1 MSLFKK
7 ILKNFLPTSILL
19 LLVFVPLYP
28 KLPLIDIKNTW
39 VYVRVEDFLVLTTVG
54 IWIYLL
60 LSKKVSLKTP
70 LTIPIFAYWVA
81 GAVATI
87 HGVIIIFPTIANV
100 YPNVSLLTYMRHI
113 EYLILFFVAFSAVK
127 SRKFVLLSIWTVVM
141 SLVGVVAYGFGQKFL
156 SFPAY
161 LTMNEQYAKGT
172 AIFVSPLGRIS
183 STFAGHY
190 DLAAYLVLVI
200 PILVGLFFGF
210 KNVFIKLFL
219 LTTSLLGVV
228 LLFWTVS
235 RVSFFALFIAL
246 LVVLFFHKK
255 KFVYI
260 FTPLLV
266 IAGFIFLYSH
276 SSLLARFSNT
286 VKEINVLVNAKTGEA
301 IGQVSIEP
309 RKYLMDKT
317 ILHEKELLNELY
329 VSSPSASKIALPPDM
344 PLALSKYRVP
354 PDIAVVQAKLTS
366 TGETLPQGS
375 EYINLP
381 LSPVV
386 KRFDNF
392 FYEYPPTDSSP
403 SALVQIV
410 PGSFLVKKAQAYDI
424 SFTTRFQGE
433 WPNTMVAF
441 MRNLFFGSGFGSVS
455 LAVDNNYLR
464 MLGESGLLGTAS
476 FILIFIV
483 LGAYIRKTLKET
495 DDKVIRSFVLG
506 FAAGVIGLALNATL
520 IDVFEASKVAL
531 QLWILVGIV
540 VGALSLYQTKSF
552 RLYHEIAHIAS
563 STYAVISYFV
573 LLTLAIFF
581 TTLSNYFVGDDFTW
595 FRWAAD
601 CKHFLAS
608 CSSIPGTISMYFLN
622 SGGFFYRPGT
632 KTYFYLMYQVF
643 SLNPVVYHIV
653 SISLH
658 LIVVVLLY
666 ITAKKILKNNFLA
679 AATGFL
685 FLISS
690 GYLEIVLWTSSTGH
704 LFNAIFILTGFLL
717 FTKWHETR
725 KLRYLTLSLFSSV
738 LALAFY
744 ELGIITPLLC
754 LAYWVFVNPTIGID
768 SVMRQLKI
776 KILLLLFVP
785 DVLYLIVRFFAH
797 THWFSGDY
805 SYNIIKLPF
814 NVVGNFFGY
823 VLISLFG
830 PLSLPFYEK
839 VRIITKTNIPV
850 AIIVT
855 VIFVGIMFFI
865 TKKLSKSFDKEERR
879 VIIFGLLFTAICLV
893 PFLGLGN
900 IAFRYSYL
908 ASFGVFTVLVVIV
921 NKLFKYF
928 LVYGRDIATGVLA
941 CFASFFVLVHVIQAQ
956 QLIIDWHGAGE
967 RVQNFLTSID
977 SLYDESWST
986 EKVNLYFTNVPIKSN
1001 NAWVFPVGL
1010 EDAVWFVSKN
1020 DNVKVI
1026 KVPEIKDVPKDAFAS
1041 KTTWVFQFHPD
1052 GKLTR
1057 IIMTKKGFSELQM

>member
-7 ILKNFLPTSILL
+7 ILKYLLPSSLLL

-60 LSKKVSLKTP
+60 LAKKVSLKTP
-70 LTIPIFAYWVA
+70 LTIPIFAYWIV
-81 GAVATI
+81 GAIATI

-100 YPNVSLLTYMRHI
+100 YPNVSLLTYLRHI

-141 SLVGVVAYGFGQKFL
+141 SLVGVIAYGFGQKFL

-210 KNVFIKLFL
+210 KNIFIKLFL
-219 LTTSLLGVV
+219 LITSLLGVV

-246 LVVLFFHKK
+246 LVVVLFHKK
-255 KFVYI
+255 KLVYI
-260 FTPLLV
+260 FTPFV
-266 IAGFIFLYSH
+266 VVAGFIFLYSN

-286 VKEINVLVNAKTGEA
+286 VKEINVLVNAKTGDA

-309 RKYLMDKT
+309 RKYIMDKT

-329 VSSPSASKIALPPDM
+329 VSSPSASKIVLPPDM

-354 PDIAVVQAKLTS
+354 PEIAVVQAKLTS

-381 LSPVV
+381 LSPVI

-403 SALVQIV
+403 SASVQIV

-433 WPNTMVAF
+433 WPNTLTAF

-464 MLGESGLLGTAS
+464 MLGESGLLGTSS

-506 FAAGVIGLALNATL
+506 FAAGVVGLALNATL

-531 QLWILVGIV
+531 QLWLLVGIV

-552 RLYHEIAHIAS
+552 HLYRELAHIAS

-601 CKHFLAS
+601 CKHFLAN
-608 CSSIPGTISMYFLN
+608 CSSIPGTISTYFLN

-632 KTYFYLMYQVF
+632 KAYFYLMYQVF
-643 SLNPVVYHIV
+643 SLNPAVYHII

-658 LIVVVLLY
+658 LIVVILLY

-679 AATGFL
+679 AAAGLL

-690 GYLEIVLWTSSTGH
+690 GYLEIVLWTASTGH
-704 LFNAIFILTGFLL
+704 LFNAILILTAFLL
-717 FTKWHETR
+717 FIRWNETG
-725 KLRYLTLSLFSSV
+725 KSIYLALSLLSSV
-738 LALAFY
+738 VALAFY

-754 LAYWVFVNPTIGID
+754 FAYWVFVSANITVGSITGL
-768 SVMRQLKI
+768 LKR
-776 KILLLLFVP
+776 KILLALFIP

-797 THWFSGDY
+797 TYWFSGDY
-805 SYNIIKLPF
+805 SYNIVKLPF

-839 VRIITKTNIPV
+839 LRLVTKTNIPLAVV
-850 AIIVT
+850 ATIILIGV
-855 VIFVGIMFFI
+855 VFLI
-865 TKKLSKSFDKEERR
+865 TKKLSKTFDKEERR
-879 VIIFGLLFTAICLV
+879 VIIFGLLFSAICLI

-908 ASFGVFTVLVVIV
+908 ASFGIFMVLVVIAH
-921 NKLFKYF
+921 KLFKYF
-928 LVYGRDIATGVLA
+928 LAYGQDIAIGVSA
-941 CFASFFVLVHVIQAQ
+941 CFASVFVLVHVIQAQ

-986 EKVNLYFTNVPIKSN
+986 EKVNLYFTNVLVKSN
-1001 NAWVFPVGL
+1001 DAWVFPVGL

-1020 DNVKVI
+1020 DNMQVVTL
-1026 KVPEIKDVPKDAFAS
+1026 PEIKDVPKDAFAS
-1041 KTTWVFQFHPD
+1041 QTAWVFKFHPD
-1052 GKLTR
+1052 GRLTR
-1057 IIMTKKGFSELQM
+1057 IIMTKKGLFELQM